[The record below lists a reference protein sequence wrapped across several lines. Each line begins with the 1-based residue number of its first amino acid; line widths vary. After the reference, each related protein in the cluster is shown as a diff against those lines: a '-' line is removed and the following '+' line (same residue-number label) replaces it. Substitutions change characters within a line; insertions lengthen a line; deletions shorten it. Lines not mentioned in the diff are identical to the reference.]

1 MPTGYYSGL
10 GCPVGLQ
17 GEEASGDAP
26 PECFFRDTRAFE
38 DNTTVSVT
46 YPVPES
52 PKPAG
57 IAGGISRGGDAE
69 VETGTPGAATFLI
82 LASLGLLVVSG
93 RRPWAPH
100 VR

>member
-10 GCPVGLQ
+10 GCPVDLQ

-46 YPVPES
+46 YPLPKS

-57 IAGGISRGGDAE
+57 IAGGISRDGEDDAMP
-69 VETGTPGAATFLI
+69 TWRA
-82 LASLGLLVVSG
+82 GLQ
-93 RRPWAPH
+93 APRH
-100 VR
+100 SWS